1 MPICTPEDF
10 FRGLDCSKRPLA
22 FWDKGAC
29 SLLRALLGRLRRPTR
44 TLRSPR
50 GIFCQVHAL
59 AENDLTLFA
68 ACGRQTLRGFF
79 ETLTPEDFF
88 RGVIFLAIFSMGRYN
103 SSGLPRKGRF
113 SFRFG
118 RLHPKIFRG
127 RQ

>member
-10 FRGLDCSKRPLA
+10 FRGLDCPKRPLA
-22 FWDKGAC
+22 FWDKELAVC
-29 SLLRALLGRLRRPTR
+29 YAHSLAALRRPTR

-88 RGVIFLAIFSMGRYN
+88 RGVIFLFPCYFPQG
-103 SSGLPRKGRF
+103 KV
-113 SFRFG
+113 
-118 RLHPKIFRG
+118 
-127 RQ
+127 